1 MSVPYLT
8 ESRIRIMR
16 RLRDDECERLEFSG
30 PLALG
35 HRERRF
41 ILGPWRRSREWLVVR
56 PATATTS
63 EEIVMIT
70 SSAELRRR
78 GVEP

>member
-1 MSVPYLT
+1 MSVPYIT
-8 ESRIRIMR
+8 ESRLHIVR
-16 RLRDDECERLEFSG
+16 RLSDEECELLEFSA

-41 ILGPWRRSREWLVVR
+41 ILGPWRRSREWLVIR
-56 PATATTS
+56 PANSPGA

-70 SSAELRRR
+70 SGAELRRR